1 MDQKIDSNNV
11 GAFFAEEASLRT
23 LPGSPIW
30 RELEPNAFSEF
41 GGEFKTVARTPIS
54 KGRQRKKG
62 VTVDVDASG
71 AFDMDVTDTN
81 TRRLMQGFMFAH
93 ARQKPSTQP
102 LNGSA
107 VVITTAASADKSISA
122 ASGLNIFVAGQLV
135 RLAGFTNPANNGLRT
150 VATVSATKVTFVEA
164 MVNET
169 PSSAAYV
176 ELVGVQ
182 AGSADLAVT
191 VSATNVT
198 ITSSTLDFTALSLN
212 VGETIFVG
220 GDTAATSFASNMPGF
235 GHISSIAAHALVLD
249 DTTWT
254 PAADVGTG
262 KTIQLFFGTVIK
274 NETTDALIK
283 RKTYQLERQVGTDGV
298 GTQAEYLTGA
308 IPNEFTLNLAE
319 AAKIDAN
326 LSFVALDYEVQ
337 TATQGV
343 KAGTR
348 SSAPIEDAYNTSS
361 NLYRA
366 KLAIAGSLNAKALFA
381 YGSEMKLSIKN
392 NVKPLKA
399 LTVLGAFEASAGTF
413 EVSATMEAYFS
424 EIAALGAIRDNDD
437 VSLNIIATK
446 ANRGFVFDMPL
457 TALGGGKLKVDK
469 DNPIKLS
476 LTIEAAACNNG
487 YTLMTTFF
495 PYLPTVGM
503 SAG

>member
-23 LPGSPIW
+23 LPGSPVW
-30 RELEPNAFSEF
+30 YELEPNAFSEF

-71 AFDMDVTDTN
+71 AFDMDVTDSL
-81 TRRLMQGFMFAH
+81 TRRLMQGFMFAN
-93 ARQKPSTQP
+93 ARQKAGTQP
-102 LNGSA
+102 LNGTV
-107 VVITTAASADKSISA
+107 VVITAVASADKSISA
-122 ASGLNIFVAGQLV
+122 ASGLSIFVAGQLV

-150 VATVSATKVTFVEA
+150 VATVSSTKVTFVEA

-169 PSSAAYV
+169 PPASASA

-182 AGSADLAVT
+182 AGSGDLTVVVT
-191 VSATNVT
+191 STGVT
-198 ITSSTLDFTALSLN
+198 ITSTTLNFTTLSLN
-212 VGETIFVG
+212 VGESLFIG
-220 GDTAATSFASNMPGF
+220 GDTAATSFATNMPGF
-235 GHISSIAAHALVLD
+235 GRISSIATHALVLD
-249 DTTWT
+249 DTTWV
-254 PAADVGTG
+254 PANDAGTG
-262 KTIQLFFGTVIK
+262 KTIQLFLGTAIK

-283 RKTYQLERQVGTDGV
+283 RKTYQLERQVGADGV

-319 AAKIDAN
+319 ASKIDAN
-326 LSFVALDYEVQ
+326 LSFVALDYEVRT
-337 TATQGV
+337 TAEGV
-343 KAGTR
+343 KAGSR
-348 SSAPIEDAYNTSS
+348 VSAPIEDAYNTSS

-366 KLAIAGSLNAKALFA
+366 KLAIAGSLNATPLFA

-424 EIAALGAIRDNDD
+424 EITALGAIRDNDD
-437 VSLNIIATK
+437 VSLNVIATK

-476 LTIEAAACNNG
+476 LTIDAAACDNG